1 MREEAVH
8 RERGQCELGR
18 GGEGGREVWVTAY
31 KGPSAGCYV
40 QTLASEEVTAGPRLG
55 Q

>member
-18 GGEGGREVWVTAY
+18 GGRKVWVTAY
-31 KGPSAGCYV
+31 KGPSAGCSE